1 MQNNEGK
8 EIIELRTLRK
18 ERRGYMQ
25 YVFSLRARGVIG
37 AYVSEAGYAA
47 FCPEEVEAFQKK
59 TRRGRP
65 LSRKSQYTPVTPE
78 TAGQY
83 EETRRMLESLMADIS
98 KTKKG
103 E

>member
-1 MQNNEGK
+1 METINGK

-18 ERRGYMQ
+18 DRRGYMQ

-37 AYVSEAGYAA
+37 DYVSENGYAA
-47 FCPEEVEAFQKK
+47 YCPEEVEAFQKK

-65 LSRKSQYTPVTPE
+65 LSRKNLARE
-78 TAGQY
+78 TGKT
-83 EETRRMLESLMADIS
+83 EDETMNLLSSLMADIS
-98 KTKKG
+98 KSKKG